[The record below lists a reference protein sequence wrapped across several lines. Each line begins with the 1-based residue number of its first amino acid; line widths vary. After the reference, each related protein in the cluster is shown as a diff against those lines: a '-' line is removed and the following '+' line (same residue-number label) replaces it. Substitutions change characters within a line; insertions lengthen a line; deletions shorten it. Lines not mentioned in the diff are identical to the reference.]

1 MGSEPLG
8 GSNQSGGSLASK
20 TYSVVSSVTSTVYES
35 GKSMGQAIGVV
46 GQPRKGALND
56 PAFMNQ
62 QQYGST
68 YNPPGTM
75 QSMSSEQFQHQS
87 SSQSYNSYQ
96 GSTSGPWGKGST
108 PTSKPKPAETTKKE
122 KPATKKHI
130 DTNTRKKRP
139 VESESSSS
147 EFEEEISQPK
157 TRDSKK
163 GKRSSGK
170 KPKETEEAKKP
181 EPEPVADLLDM
192 GGSGSTAGA
201 GGEKKEFAFDFMS
214 GGGNQNTQG

>member
-8 GSNQSGGSLASK
+8 GGAPAGGGLASK

-46 GQPRKGALND
+46 QQPRKGALND

-68 YNPPGTM
+68 YNPPSGM

-108 PTSKPKPAETTKKE
+108 PTSNSKPTESTKK
-122 KPATKKHI
+122 PSTKKHI
-130 DTNTRKKRP
+130 DINTRKKRP

-163 GKRSSGK
+163 GKRSTGK
-170 KPKETEEAKKP
+170 KPKEQEEAKKP

-192 GGSGSTAGA
+192 GGSGSTSAV
-201 GGEKKEFAFDFMS
+201 GEKKDFAFDFMS
-214 GGGNQNTQG
+214 GGGNQSNQ